1 MSSMGTTTPWQRV
14 PTSLLV
20 MRATFVYP
28 TGGKQAIDWARE
40 LLVNNV
46 NPPLWLVLPFDTV
59 SPDNAQQ
66 ACNDFAC
73 PAAE

>member
-1 MSSMGTTTPWQRV
+1 M
-14 PTSLLV
+14 L
-20 MRATFVYP
+20 
-28 TGGKQAIDWARE
+28 IDH
-40 LLVNNV
+40 V

-66 ACNDFAC
+66 VCNDFAC